1 MRDSATTRLIVMG
14 TLAILLL
21 VPLTWV
27 KSIVSERALRR
38 TGAITEV
45 SGTWGGPQT
54 IAGPVLVIPYAAAWT
69 DKDGRA
75 QRSVA
80 RAFLLPRT
88 LQIDGQVATEVR
100 QRGIFSV
107 PVYRATLTISG
118 SFVRPELDWVRPVPD
133 EIDWDRASVQI
144 GLGDPRGIARRAA
157 LRWRGG
163 EIPLAGG
170 ADQSGLIR
178 TGLRA
183 TVPSL
188 GALPAGAD
196 LPFALTLEL
205 NGTRD
210 LRFLPAA
217 GETAVTL
224 ASAWPHPSFSGT
236 ALPEARAVAGSG
248 FTAQWRVQDFGRAYG
263 PQWTSAD
270 MNREQLAASAD
281 ASAFGV
287 SLLQPV
293 DIYQQAER
301 AVKYAVLFV
310 VLTFLVFFL
319 WEILNATMLHPMQYA
334 FVGFAICVFYL
345 LLVSIS
351 EHMGFDRA
359 YLIAASVTTLLV
371 AAYARAVLR
380 GLAGGAS
387 VLAALS
393 TLYGFLYLLLRLEDY
408 ALLAGSVA
416 LFLILALVM
425 FVTRRMNW
433 YDMKVGE
440 QA

>member
-133 EIDWDRASVQI
+133 GIDWDRASVQI

-188 GALPAGAD
+188 GTLPAGAD

-205 NGTRD
+205 NGTCLLYTSD
-210 LRFLPAA
+210 AA
-217 GETAVTL
+217 DE
-224 ASAWPHPSFSGT
+224 
-236 ALPEARAVAGSG
+236 
-248 FTAQWRVQDFGRAYG
+248 
-263 PQWTSAD
+263 
-270 MNREQLAASAD
+270 
-281 ASAFGV
+281 
-287 SLLQPV
+287 
-293 DIYQQAER
+293 
-301 AVKYAVLFV
+301 
-310 VLTFLVFFL
+310 
-319 WEILNATMLHPMQYA
+319 
-334 FVGFAICVFYL
+334 
-345 LLVSIS
+345 
-351 EHMGFDRA
+351 
-359 YLIAASVTTLLV
+359 
-371 AAYARAVLR
+371 
-380 GLAGGAS
+380 
-387 VLAALS
+387 
-393 TLYGFLYLLLRLEDY
+393 
-408 ALLAGSVA
+408 
-416 LFLILALVM
+416 
-425 FVTRRMNW
+425 
-433 YDMKVGE
+433 
-440 QA
+440 